1 MPTFED
7 AVIPSTPE
15 RTSEYLVDKAARL
28 HKASVARLQEAKKA
42 FDERLDRRKAGGVNV
57 EEDAAEYQR
66 MVAENRREDEEE
78 ALAAAA
84 TDDDAEGDN
93 SMVLRDAE
101 VRGQA
106 FFACSFVV
114 DPAEPYED
122 LFVVYAAF
130 DREDTAT
137 RYVNDTLSDYEDTR
151 NLFVCTCYEWIY
163 PFMSENRRAM
173 KSIPC
178 TYKHE
183 LLDDIMQRQFSQKGA
198 VAEFQRGEEQYKAEQ
213 AAIQDKE
220 EEDEGD
226 GKKIS

>member
-7 AVIPSTPE
+7 AVIPATSE
-15 RTSEYLVDKAARL
+15 RTSEYLVDKAVRL
-28 HKASVARLQEAKKA
+28 HAASVARLQETKKA
-42 FDERLDRRKAGGVNV
+42 FDERLDRRKAGGATA
-57 EEDAAEYQR
+57 EEDTDEYQR
-66 MVAENRREDEEE
+66 MVAENRREDEEAA
-78 ALAAAA
+78 ALAAGAA
-84 TDDDAEGDN
+84 TDEDNDD
-93 SMVLRDAE
+93 STMVLRDAE

-130 DREDTAT
+130 DRQETAT

-151 NLFVCTCYEWIY
+151 HLFVCTCYEWIY
-163 PFMSENRRAM
+163 PSMIEDRRVM

-178 TYKHE
+178 AYKHG

-198 VAEFQRGEEQYKAEQ
+198 VAEFERSEEQYKAEQ

-220 EEDEGD
+220 ED